1 MAPGADPEP
10 AEVPSWT
17 ATERGAFM
25 FGCCDRCGFQS
36 PGRRARYSVESDMRA
51 HALLC
56 GPAHLA
62 EDPAESSSPAPA
74 AVDG

>member
-1 MAPGADPEP
+1 
-10 AEVPSWT
+10 
-17 ATERGAFM
+17 M